1 MDLLTFSGININS
14 SFQRSTRIDN
24 ETSSDFLKSY
34 IFHETSKKVLDQIAN
49 SITNTNQ
56 SAFTLTGPYGTG
68 KSSLGLFLKGLISKN
83 DNIRKQAEKIS
94 NYNNRHTFHKMFI
107 SKKWLVL
114 NLIGS
119 KKDPL
124 ESISEQIDETIKNNW
139 ISKGI
144 PPALKTRTKPSVAG
158 IIKALNNISKELNK
172 KNHGLLFMIDEMGK
186 FLDYSSSIGSDLNLF
201 QEIAENFSNLRL
213 NKEGNSVFIGIL
225 HQPFEEYAQNLGR
238 TVQEDWQ
245 KIQGRFEDIPFSIN
259 QEETVHLI
267 ASAISQKKKDKEFE
281 NLSNKKIISTTA
293 RL

>member
-1 MDLLTFSGININS
+1 MDLFTYSGININS

-24 ETSSDFLKSY
+24 KITENFLKSY
-34 IFHETSKKVLDQIAN
+34 IFHDTSKKVLDQIAN

-68 KSSLGLFLKGLISKN
+68 KSSLALFLNGLISN
-83 DNIRKQAEKIS
+83 DNKIKKLDKKNS
-94 NYNNRHTFHKMFI
+94 KYNSKHTFYKVFLN
-107 SKKWLVL
+107 KKWLVL

-124 ESISEQIDETIKNNW
+124 ESIAEQIDDTIKNNW

-144 PPALKTRTKPSVAG
+144 PQALRTKTKPTVAG
-158 IIKALNNISKELNK
+158 VVKSLKNISKELHK
-172 KNHGLLFMIDEMGK
+172 KDYGFIFMIDEMGK
-186 FLDYSSSIGSDLNLF
+186 FLDFASSVGSDLNLF

-225 HQPFEEYAQNLGR
+225 HQPFEEYAQSLGR
-238 TVQEDWQ
+238 TIQEDWQ

-267 ASAISQKKKDKEFE
+267 ANAITKKKD
-281 NLSNKKIISTTA
+281 SNFFIYLI
-293 RL
+293 RLLDFQTVAK